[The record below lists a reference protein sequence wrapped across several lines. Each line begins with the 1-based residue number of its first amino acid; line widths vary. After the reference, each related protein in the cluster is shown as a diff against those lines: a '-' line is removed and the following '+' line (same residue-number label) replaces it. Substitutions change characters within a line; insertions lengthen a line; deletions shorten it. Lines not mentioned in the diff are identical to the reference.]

1 MKLKTEFVTKNMGDT
16 QVMVAVGGS
25 SFTGVVRSN
34 KTAAFIVDLLKEE
47 ITREQIVARML
58 DKYDA
63 SEEQISADVDSILAK
78 LRGIGALDE

>member
-63 SEEQISADVDSILAK
+63 SEEQISADVDSILEK

>member
-63 SEEQISADVDSILAK
+63 SEEQISADVDSILKK